1 MKLLGE
7 SCAFHILS
15 WSNKHCCQKWP
26 SGLFLPFC
34 VGRVITE
41 IVLETN
47 HYAQQCI
54 ESKLDTVV
62 QNKLW
67 GNSSILWFACFLRH
81 QCASRNKIVLVQG
94 SSSPFVKRVIW
105 RDRFNKLNQYLHLN
119 NKENFVSRGERNHT
133 KLFKIC
139 LFLEAVIKGN
149 SQRISP

>member
-15 WSNKHCCQKWP
+15 WSNKQCCQKWP
-26 SGLFLPFC
+26 SGLFLPFW
-34 VGRVITE
+34 VGRVIYRNCVGNKPLCTAMHRE
-41 IVLETN
+41 QTGHSGTKEALRKFKHSLVCMFPS
-47 HYAQQCI
+47 ASMCI
-54 ESKLDTVV
+54 QK
-62 QNKLW
+62 Q
-67 GNSSILWFACFLRH
+67 
-81 QCASRNKIVLVQG
+81 IVLVQG
-94 SSSPFVKRVIW
+94 SSSPFVKRVIC

-133 KLFKIC
+133 KLFQIC